1 MSAIGYDSGFY
12 DRLDQF
18 SRSLNHVLLAS
29 SGKPAIARDSDWN
42 QILELIQTLASKP
55 TLSIATASVAACI
68 KGHFEGDSA
77 KWAAVAKAVASRA
90 IDADSN
96 KKLHELAWSLDEE
109 RTNVLARVS
118 HRHA

>member
-68 KGHFEGDSA
+68 KGHFPKVIPLNGPQWRRQWPAEPSTQIPT
-77 KWAAVAKAVASRA
+77 KS
-90 IDADSN
+90 ST
-96 KKLHELAWSLDEE
+96 S
-109 RTNVLARVS
+109 
-118 HRHA
+118 